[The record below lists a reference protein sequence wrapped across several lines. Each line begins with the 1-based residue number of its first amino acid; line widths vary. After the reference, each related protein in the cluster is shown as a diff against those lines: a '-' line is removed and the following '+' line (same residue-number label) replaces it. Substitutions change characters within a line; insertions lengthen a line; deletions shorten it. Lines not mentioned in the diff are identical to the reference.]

1 MKFGFDFQL
10 VQFSACCQVILSNA
24 RQCTTGC
31 CGGLAILGCKG
42 LSRAKQTYDA
52 TDFGL
57 PDGTQRTS
65 IYGAFVLAQ
74 GRTHFDDIF

>member
-1 MKFGFDFQL
+1 MLPGNTEQRAAMYNRLLWWAGHFG
-10 VQFSACCQVILSNA
+10 CA
-24 RQCTTGC
+24 RDYHEH
-31 CGGLAILGCKG
+31 
-42 LSRAKQTYDA
+42 KQTYDA